1 MSTTT
6 YHVGNQGFIRKLV
19 DNLTPWTDVSYSF
32 TSGSTPIYY
41 DVMTDPTDGD
51 KVFVVGQ
58 ALTFNTPAFYGVLVS
73 SNGGTTWS
81 IPTGTYQTTA
91 AQLNFNLYEVW
102 VVDALNS
109 YACGEYGTVIK
120 STNGG
125 TTYNTCTQLPAG
137 VIVPNGQPIVPTAY
151 SLHFINATTGV
162 VGCRNLIYKTTDGGT
177 TWSSLT
183 IIPYVAPNLPQNI
196 LGIHMSADEQT
207 IVACGTQYIIRS
219 TDGGLTWS
227 VVYSWLQFGEL
238 SGKHLTWIDDNN
250 LWATGARN
258 VVVQSTDAGLSWTQV
273 QPTTASGDIRLAG
286 HFYTINDGYLAVTTT
301 EQVTSNSGNTVATS
315 EIVPGAK
322 SIEAVWTYYQNP
334 VCYKLTNCCDNS
346 CTFVVSNDLAFYVGE
361 SIYLPNLPDVEC
373 LNNLTGY
380 KNCFTVSISE
390 DCTQVI
396 EIDITGLIPSI
407 DCESCIPRHYTLTN
421 CVDDQDVIIT
431 STDFSDYVGQV
442 VNLTDCGD
450 KCYIVGVN
458 VDCNIYGPTLNTV
471 TNSFATCELC
481 AYVPPV
487 PRELKKRSVKPG
499 YDTPACTAEAYD
511 NITCQF
517 ATALYDEMVKARY
530 GITICCEYDVNYWDV
545 QKQILDLQSIL
556 DTDPLLVDVPC
567 TCWTITQNL
576 GTGTYTYIS
585 CAGIASIVNVAQGDS
600 TTVCSKYIP
609 CASTITQNLAY
620 SISGLGTLCT
630 DNDSCLPI

>member
-1 MSTTT
+1 M
-6 YHVGNQGFIRKLV
+6 G
-19 DNLTPWTDVSYSF
+19 
-32 TSGSTPIYY
+32 
-41 DVMTDPTDGD
+41 
-51 KVFVVGQ
+51 
-58 ALTFNTPAFYGVLVS
+58 
-73 SNGGTTWS
+73 
-81 IPTGTYQTTA
+81 
-91 AQLNFNLYEVW
+91 
-102 VVDALNS
+102 
-109 YACGEYGTVIK
+109 
-120 STNGG
+120 
-125 TTYNTCTQLPAG
+125 LP
-137 VIVPNGQPIVPTAY
+137 
-151 SLHFINATTGV
+151 
-162 VGCRNLIYKTTDGGT
+162 
-177 TWSSLT
+177 
-183 IIPYVAPNLPQNI
+183 
-196 LGIHMSADEQT
+196 
-207 IVACGTQYIIRS
+207 
-219 TDGGLTWS
+219 
-227 VVYSWLQFGEL
+227 
-238 SGKHLTWIDDNN
+238 
-250 LWATGARN
+250 
-258 VVVQSTDAGLSWTQV
+258 
-273 QPTTASGDIRLAG
+273 
-286 HFYTINDGYLAVTTT
+286 
-301 EQVTSNSGNTVATS
+301 
-315 EIVPGAK
+315 
-322 SIEAVWTYYQNP
+322 
-334 VCYKLTNCCDNS
+334 
-346 CTFVVSNDLAFYVGE
+346 
-361 SIYLPNLPDVEC
+361 
-373 LNNLTGY
+373 
-380 KNCFTVSISE
+380 
-390 DCTQVI
+390 
-396 EIDITGLIPSI
+396 
-407 DCESCIPRHYTLTN
+407 CEN
-421 CVDDQDVIIT
+421 
-431 STDFSDYVGQV
+431 
-442 VNLTDCGD
+442 